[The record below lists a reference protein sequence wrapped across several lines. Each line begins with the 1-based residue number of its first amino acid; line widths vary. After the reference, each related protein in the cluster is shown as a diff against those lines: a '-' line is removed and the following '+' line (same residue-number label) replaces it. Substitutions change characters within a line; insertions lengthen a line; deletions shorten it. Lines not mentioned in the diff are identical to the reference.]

1 MMNTPSSSAD
11 AATRPSAIPDSQV
24 RFNERNHFHGRQQGP
39 TRGRGF
45 TGAQTRGSQA
55 PHVPQILQR
64 ELHQRQQHSTAG
76 TPHIPPGPP
85 QGPPKSSRSSNSST
99 FRPLQGPPT
108 PEAYLTQC
116 SYLERLAREQI
127 PLILMTGEEDQKRQG
142 FIAALARLCEKAS
155 RSKNHDDR
163 PQATLKAF
171 GSYAS
176 GFATK
181 DSDVD
186 LAVVAMEDGGAL
198 PEISLYLHENDLPRQ
213 LEKLLLENG
222 IGARLLTRT
231 RIPIL
236 RVCEKPTPELLAG
249 LRAERE
255 TWDALPNEQK
265 YSRPNEADTE
275 LVKGEEVPNRYTNV
289 PPQLS
294 QAFHSLTLNPLAAA
308 NGVGAES
315 TMSRENQT
323 LPSSARSERKQPEKR
338 PWLRERKLSP
348 LDIPKTGVGIT
359 ADINFSNTLVMQNTH
374 LLRCYCLCD
383 ERVRLMVLFI
393 KAWVGRRKINS
404 AYSGTLSSYGYVLM
418 VLHFLVNIAK
428 PNVIPNLQ
436 TAWYLQSDG
445 KRTTT
450 PHHEIW
456 LKHYDIRFFR
466 DADEIGKLA
475 SQGRLTQNVDP
486 LPVLLR
492 NFFHYYAR
500 QGPGVPEGGFLWR
513 NEVLSLRTPGGL
525 LTKEEKDWTFA
536 TTEIVNDRAVRQR
549 YLFAIEDPFEVE
561 HNVARV
567 VTHNGLVTIRD
578 EFRRAWSIL
587 ESVGRGRLD
596 HSGLFDEI
604 TEPEW
609 EDK

>member
-1 MMNTPSSSAD
+1 M
-11 AATRPSAIPDSQV
+11 
-24 RFNERNHFHGRQQGP
+24 
-39 TRGRGF
+39 
-45 TGAQTRGSQA
+45 RGSQA
-55 PHVPQILQR
+55 PRVPQILQR
-64 ELHQRQQHSTAG
+64 QLHQQQHFPAR
-76 TPHIPPGPP
+76 TPHIPSGRS
-85 QGPPKSSRSSNSST
+85 QGPSNPSRSSNSST
-99 FRPLQGPPT
+99 FHPLQGPPT

-116 SYLERLAREQI
+116 SYLDRVAREQI
-127 PLILMTGEEDQKRQG
+127 PPNLMTEEEDEKRRG
-142 FIAALARLCEKAS
+142 FIATLAGLCERVS
-155 RSKNHDDR
+155 GSKDHDDR

-176 GFATK
+176 GFGTK

-186 LAVVAMEDGGAL
+186 LAVVAIEEGGML

-213 LEKLLLENG
+213 LEKLLLESG

-236 RVCEKPTPELLAG
+236 RVCEKPTPDLLAG

-265 YSRPNEADTE
+265 YSRHNEADTE
-275 LVKGEEVPNRYTNV
+275 PVKGEEVPNRYTNMG
-289 PPQLS
+289 PGLS
-294 QAFHSLTLNPLAAA
+294 QAFHSLTLNPPVAA
-308 NGVGAES
+308 NSASAES
-315 TMSRENQT
+315 ATSRENQM
-323 LPSSARSERKQPEKR
+323 LPSSAQSERKQPEKR

-348 LDIPKTGVGIT
+348 LDIPKSGVGIT

-428 PNVIPNLQ
+428 PSVVPNLQ
-436 TAWYLQSDG
+436 TAWYLQSDD
-445 KRTTT
+445 KKAAT
-450 PHHEIW
+450 HHSELW

-466 DADEIGKLA
+466 DTDEIRRLA

-492 NFFHYYAR
+492 NFFHYYAK
-500 QGPGVPEGGFLWR
+500 QGAGVPEGGFLWR
-513 NEVLSLRTPGGL
+513 SEVLSLRTPGGL
-525 LTKEEKDWTFA
+525 LTKEEKEWTFA
-536 TTEIVNDRAVRQR
+536 TTEIVNDRVVRQR

-567 VTHNGLVTIRD
+567 VTHNGLVAIRD
-578 EFRRAWSIL
+578 EFRRAWDIL
-587 ESVGRGRLD
+587 ESVGRGRSD
-596 HSGLFDEI
+596 HSGLFDEVV
-604 TEPEW
+604 EPEW
-609 EDK
+609 EGR